1 MESLESSPHF
11 GSAKTPGVYSSISR
25 MVVAPALSRKSLA
38 GTMVTLPGLRRAS
51 SAACSS
57 DGRVRL
63 PAMGAAVTMV
73 GGSVALGVAGVLV
86 CACAVKALAAKAAAA
101 AKSRA

>member
-1 MESLESSPHF
+1 
-11 GSAKTPGVYSSISR
+11 

-63 PAMGAAVTMV
+63 PEIGAAVTMV
-73 GGSVALGVAGVLV
+73 GGKVALGVAGVLV
-86 CACAVKALAAKAAAA
+86 CACAVKALAAKAERQSQE
-101 AKSRA
+101 KGKK

>member
-1 MESLESSPHF
+1 
-11 GSAKTPGVYSSISR
+11 
-25 MVVAPALSRKSLA
+25 
-38 GTMVTLPGLRRAS
+38 
-51 SAACSS
+51 
-57 DGRVRL
+57 
-63 PAMGAAVTMV
+63 MGAAVTMV